1 MFVRVSVLD
10 EDGVFRASNYG
21 KDGGKEVY
29 GDVFAVANRS
39 ASLERLKA
47 QTPRRIDI
55 WRKGARTSVACK
67 GVAAQVSDVRL
78 AKTAG
83 IIINGKQKRTTW
95 VRFFVYLFG
104 ER

>member
-1 MFVRVSVLD
+1 VSVLD

-29 GDVFAVANRS
+29 GYVFAVANRS

-47 QTPRRIDI
+47 QTPRCIDF

-78 AKTAG
+78 AKATR
-83 IIINGKQKRTTW
+83 IVIYEKQNAPKW
-95 VRFFVYLFG
+95 CVFCMG
-104 ER
+104 